1 MKKIKCFI
9 LGEILLSSLLMA
21 GCEPMEDVTFGPY
34 IIELPTE
41 AGENYAEVSL
51 DYYESIHDCY
61 DVFIKY
67 TTKNYGDTEAE
78 VKLYLITE
86 RVGYEKTEVL
96 DLVISGNS
104 EISGSLY
111 AGTNDL
117 LLNILGGY
125 PCDPGK
131 RILSIAFENLS
142 PNKVILVFSLIVGKR
157 G

>member
-1 MKKIKCFI
+1 MKKIKYLF
-9 LGEILLSSLLMA
+9 LGGMLLSSLLMA
-21 GCEPMEDVTFGPY
+21 GCDPGEEVTFGPY

-51 DYYESIHDCY
+51 DYYESIHECY
-61 DVFIKY
+61 GVFIEY
-67 TTKNYGDTEAE
+67 TIENYGDAEAE

-104 EISGSLY
+104 EISGRLSG
-111 AGTNDL
+111 GTNDL
-117 LLNILGGY
+117 LLFLMGWV
-125 PCDPGK
+125 CDPGK
-131 RILSIAFENLS
+131 RILQIGFENLS
-142 PNKVILVFSLIVGKR
+142 PNKVILSFTLSVLKR